1 MGYDDGLE
9 REEAKEDEYDFF
21 LDNHAEE
28 NQGNA
33 QGYHVI
39 DEGDLQ
45 ESDEDLEE
53 LDEEE
58 K

>member
-1 MGYDDGLE
+1 MTEQQNLDMGFGLE

-21 LDNHAEE
+21 LDNGAEE

-39 DEGDLQ
+39 DEGDL
-45 ESDEDLEE
+45 
-53 LDEEE
+53 
-58 K
+58 